1 MTEVD
6 DIALAEAPYG
16 SDLYAQ
22 AVKLR
27 EAMLRK
33 PLGLTLSQEELTD
46 DALRRHFCALTNGT
60 VVGSVSFKP
69 LGPHTLQ
76 LKQMAVADGRQG
88 KGVGSRLLA
97 FAEAWARRGGYG
109 MIILNARI
117 GVEDFYKRHGYAAEG
132 EPFDENTIPHIRMTK
147 RTLGGKRMSLEVGD
161 KAPSFTLPADGGGK
175 VALKDLKGKKVVLY
189 FYPKDDTSG
198 CTAEACAFRDNLP
211 DFSKVKAAI
220 VGISRELGGKPRQV
234 QDEIQAPLP
243 ARLR

>member
-88 KGVGSRLLA
+88 NGVGSRLLRLAQDTTTDALQLWA
-97 FAEAWARRGGYG
+97 FQSNTRARVFYERRGFVELRRTDGDNEEREPD
-109 MIILNARI
+109 ILYRW
-117 GVEDFYKRHGYAAEG
+117 
-132 EPFDENTIPHIRMTK
+132 EPD
-147 RTLGGKRMSLEVGD
+147 
-161 KAPSFTLPADGGGK
+161 
-175 VALKDLKGKKVVLY
+175 
-189 FYPKDDTSG
+189 
-198 CTAEACAFRDNLP
+198 
-211 DFSKVKAAI
+211 
-220 VGISRELGGKPRQV
+220 
-234 QDEIQAPLP
+234 
-243 ARLR
+243 

>member
-76 LKQMAVADGRQG
+76 LKQMAVATGAPGRRRG
-88 KGVGSRLLA
+88 IAAARFCRGLGA
-97 FAEAWARRGGYG
+97 ARRLWHDHPQRPY
-109 MIILNARI
+109 R
-117 GVEDFYKRHGYAAEG
+117 RG
-132 EPFDENTIPHIRMTK
+132 EF
-147 RTLGGKRMSLEVGD
+147 L
-161 KAPSFTLPADGGGK
+161 
-175 VALKDLKGKKVVLY
+175 
-189 FYPKDDTSG
+189 
-198 CTAEACAFRDNLP
+198 
-211 DFSKVKAAI
+211 
-220 VGISRELGGKPRQV
+220 
-234 QDEIQAPLP
+234 
-243 ARLR
+243 